1 MNIYKITNPYENTC
15 FFVIAKTRGRAKAL
29 ATYDLDIGFLEAES
43 NIVRKNIGDE
53 YEEQTIDLGSPLLK
67 KFDLHY
73 YDENG
78 EEIPNE

>member
-1 MNIYKITNPYENTC
+1 MPPTI
-15 FFVIAKTRGRAKAL
+15 
-29 ATYDLDIGFLEAES
+29 LDIGFLEAES

-67 KFDLHY
+67 EFDLHY